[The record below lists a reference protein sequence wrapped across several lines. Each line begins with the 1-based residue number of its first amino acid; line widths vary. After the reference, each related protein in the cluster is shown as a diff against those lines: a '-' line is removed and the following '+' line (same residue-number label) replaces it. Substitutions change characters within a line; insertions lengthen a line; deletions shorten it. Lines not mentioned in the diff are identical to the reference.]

1 MACLYIV
8 ISQLLMDQFQKLKKI
23 LVIQTHGL
31 LPSTL
36 LVKNMVFKVT
46 RPLIEKAGRF
56 AAKDENKNKN
66 TKHTQIFWNLKFLS
80 PHEKCCH
87 FAPFDWKWLQ
97 ILQQIPQ
104 AFDPDFIF
112 IKIFEIP
119 LVWPQNVKT
128 SAYPFSSIA

>member
-56 AAKDENKNKN
+56 AAKDENKNNN
-66 TKHTQIFWNLKFLS
+66 TNTHKF
-80 PHEKCCH
+80 
-87 FAPFDWKWLQ
+87 D
-97 ILQQIPQ
+97 
-104 AFDPDFIF
+104 
-112 IKIFEIP
+112 
-119 LVWPQNVKT
+119 
-128 SAYPFSSIA
+128 